1 MHLFLILIVL
11 FTAQSLLF
19 AKSSLDSLEITR
31 STDQARPPRVPD
43 ESDVSEEFLG
53 EAKKLNTI
61 VNRLTSNK
69 NALEKALAEIERTGA
84 VSDGSGISDPEKE
97 RDYCERN
104 LRYLKQKLG
113 KLKEDVRIELGE
125 ESFVLLVDYHFRK
138 MERVLEGER
147 VPDRLLKPSPHP
159 MIPPQ
164 EMSPLFRPDEVE
176 VVAKLDYPAGHVAVA
191 EGDNGRPRVFL
202 NAGFYYPEELL
213 GDEDPVQV
221 IELIT
226 EDNDAGG
233 TPVTTKVPFPHP
245 RYQKKFQST
254 HSVKVDSKKWLWI
267 LDYGRLRF
275 LGGVPKIMAYKLDAK
290 EDEQEVLSY
299 ELPIDIAPQGSFL
312 NDMVIIRNENG
323 GTILIDDTS
332 ALANKPALIVLQ
344 FDQGQNRRYEMK
356 NARRLLE
363 GHYSMSPYKGYMH
376 YYRDHKDLEQEKVW
390 KAGIYLD
397 TAIYSMMKDLG
408 LHQHAR
414 LLNAF
419 LGNIETFKDLRNT
432 GGSKPSFLA
441 KFLGLFKRNNF
452 LPLQI
457 GVDGITLDRENDVVY
472 YGPANR
478 GELYRINLAD
488 LLNERLEKD
497 GLLAKRVE
505 RFTEMTTT
513 DGITIDNKRNV
524 YVTDQ
529 EHDAIVKVDS
539 HGRIEPIVR
548 GKEFAW
554 PVSIAFGPQGYLYFT
569 CYSLPDVTSR
579 VPSVIKNLGP
589 YYVYRIN
596 LRSKLG
602 NDIAGTVG
610 H

>member
-11 FTAQSLLF
+11 FTVQGLLF
-19 AKSSLDSLEITR
+19 ANSSLDSSEITR
-31 STDQARPPRVPD
+31 ATDKARPPRVPD
-43 ESDVSEEFLG
+43 ESNVSEEFLG
-53 EAKKLNTI
+53 KVKKLNTI

-69 NALEKALAEIERTGA
+69 NALEEALAEIERTGSI
-84 VSDGSGISDPEKE
+84 SDGSGISDPEKE
-97 RDYCERN
+97 RDYYGRN
-104 LRYLKQKLG
+104 IRYIKQQLE
-113 KLKEDVRIELGE
+113 KLKEDVRNELGE
-125 ESFVLLVDYHFRK
+125 NTFPLMVDYHFRK
-138 MERVLEGER
+138 MKRVLEGER
-147 VPDRLLKPSPHP
+147 VPNRLMKPSSNP

-164 EMSPLFRPDEVE
+164 EMTPLFRPDEVE
-176 VVAKLDYPAGHVAVA
+176 VVAKLDYPAGHVAVE

-202 NAGFYYPEELL
+202 NAGFYYPGELL
-213 GDEDPVQV
+213 GDKDPVQV
-221 IELIT
+221 VELIT
-226 EDNDAGG
+226 EGNDAGG
-233 TPVTTKVPFPHP
+233 TPVTKKIPFPHP
-245 RYQKKFQST
+245 KYQKKFQST

-267 LDYGRLRF
+267 LDYGRLRY

-290 EDEQEVLSY
+290 EDEQEVLYY
-299 ELPIDIAPQGSFL
+299 ELPIEIAPQGSFL

-344 FDQGQNRRYEMK
+344 FDQGQNGRYEIK
-356 NARRLLE
+356 NSRRLLV
-363 GHYSMSPYKGYMH
+363 GHYSLSPYKGYMH
-376 YYRDHKDLEQEKVW
+376 YYRDHKDREQEKVW
-390 KAGIYLD
+390 KAGVYID
-397 TAIYSMMKDLG
+397 TAIYSMLKDMG
-408 LHQHAR
+408 LHKHAR

-432 GGSKPSFLA
+432 GGSKTSLLA
-441 KFLGLFKRNNF
+441 KFLGLFKSNNF

-497 GLLAKRVE
+497 GLLATRVE

-539 HGRIEPIVR
+539 HGRIDPIVR

-579 VPSVIKNLGP
+579 VPSVIRQLGH